1 MRLRSGKVVNEALF
15 SQKEQ
20 EVAEVLCAM
29 KNRKIKPNH
38 YEKFK
43 NENGTCDYV
52 KKMVEKSIQ
61 TCMNIK
67 LVFN

>member
-1 MRLRSGKVVNEALF
+1 MRLRSGKVLN
-15 SQKEQ
+15 
-20 EVAEVLCAM
+20 EVLLSKKDVEAAETLCIM
-29 KNRKIKPNH
+29 RNRKITPNH
-38 YEKFK
+38 YQKFR
-43 NENGTCDYV
+43 NENTTCDYV

>member
-1 MRLRSGKVVNEALF
+1 MRLRSGRIVSKTLV
-15 SQKEQ
+15 SQKEI
-20 EVAEVLCAM
+20 EAAETLCAM
-29 KNRKIKPNH
+29 RNRKITPNH
-38 YEKFK
+38 YEKFR
-43 NENGTCDYV
+43 NEYTTCDYV

>member
-1 MRLRSGKVVNEALF
+1 MRLRSGKVLNEVSLSKKDIEA
-15 SQKEQ
+15 
-20 EVAEVLCAM
+20 AETLCLM
-29 KNRKIKPNH
+29 RNRKITPNH
-38 YEKFK
+38 YQKFR
-43 NENGTCDYV
+43 NENTTCDYV

>member
-1 MRLRSGKVVNEALF
+1 MRLRSGKVVSEIVF
-15 SQKEQ
+15 SQKEM
-20 EVAEVLCAM
+20 EVVETLCNM
-29 KNRKIKPNH
+29 KNRKITPNH
-38 YEKFK
+38 YQKFR
-43 NENGTCDYV
+43 NENTACDYV

>member
-1 MRLRSGKVVNEALF
+1 MRLRSGKVLNQVLLSEKDVEA
-15 SQKEQ
+15 
-20 EVAEVLCAM
+20 AETLCLM
-29 KNRKIKPNH
+29 RNRKITPNH
-38 YEKFK
+38 YQKFR
-43 NENGTCDYV
+43 NENTTCDYV

>member
-1 MRLRSGKVVNEALF
+1 MRLRSGKVLNERVF
-15 SQKEQ
+15 SQKEID
-20 EVAEVLCAM
+20 VAETLCAM
-29 KNRKIKPNH
+29 KNRKITPNH
-38 YEKFK
+38 YQKFRD
-43 NENGTCDYV
+43 ENTACDYV